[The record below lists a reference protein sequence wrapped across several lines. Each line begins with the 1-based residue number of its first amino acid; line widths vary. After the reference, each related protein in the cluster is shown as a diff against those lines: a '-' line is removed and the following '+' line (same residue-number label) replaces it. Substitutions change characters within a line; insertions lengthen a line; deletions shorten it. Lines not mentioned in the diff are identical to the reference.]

1 MSELISGVLKVSRKN
16 GSHFGV
22 LPLCLLFL
30 LTLCSAAQAGRILEE
45 TGRELLAPDGRTLID
60 KQDGF
65 SIVLPAS
72 NWKVH
77 LDQYP
82 PYTGDAGFT
91 LYLAPPDGENR
102 LRIHGK
108 IYPVLVSLEGIQKI
122 MLKPDPRVR
131 SNRSEIVSVAGMKCL
146 ENEQESQGGERWLHK
161 LGRLCDAA
169 PGRQFSVEIYP
180 GVPVDQWPAEEKV
193 LRELVESFRIL
204 QK

>member
-1 MSELISGVLKVSRKN
+1 MR
-16 GSHFGV
+16 
-22 LPLCLLFL
+22 P
-30 LTLCSAAQAGRILEE
+30 SAAGRILPLCASLFLTLCGVARADRIREE

-91 LYLAPPDGENR
+91 LYLAPPDGEAR

-108 IYPVLVSLEGIQKI
+108 INPFPVPLERLQKL
-122 MLKPDPRVR
+122 MTQPEPRTR
-131 SNRSEIVSVAGMKCL
+131 SQRSEFVSVAGMKCL
-146 ENEQESQGGERWLHK
+146 ENEQEAQMGERWIHR
-161 LGRLCDAA
+161 LGRLCNAR
-169 PGRQFSVEIYP
+169 PGLQFSVEIYP

-204 QK
+204 R